1 MKVSH
6 LLAAVAILGL
16 AGFAMAARGN
26 KAPAG
31 LHGKVVSVDAA
42 AKTVTV
48 KAKSGEVVVTTDA
61 GTTVTLDGAAAT
73 LADLKADMTVTVTPA
88 TGVATKIVAKTA
100 AAHKPIK

>member
-16 AGFAMAARGN
+16 AGFAMAAKGN
-26 KAPAG
+26 KAPTTG
-31 LHGKVVSVDAA
+31 LHGKVVSVDAT

-61 GTTVTLDGAAAT
+61 ATVITLDGAASSLDKLTAG
-73 LADLKADMTVTVTPA
+73 MTVTVTPD
-88 TGVATKIVAKTA
+88 TGTAAKIIAKTP
-100 AAHKPIK
+100 KK